1 MKSKKVFL
9 VFVCFLTVI
18 LILNMLDASLGLTPA
33 KRSLNFEPGSKSVF
47 EYRVNTDNPEKE
59 LILYS
64 KGNLSEYVSLNKEK
78 LIGGGGFK
86 ATLSLPEKIEKPG
99 RHRILIGVKEK
110 IDKELATVGTSV
122 AVQGVIYVHVPYPG
136 RYIEI
141 NNFKA
146 ENANAGEPVR
156 FSFELINRGKENLTI
171 KPKIEVYSKNKK
183 EETLNFKTRKLETG
197 KNIKLKKDLQ
207 TQDYNPGEYYAN
219 LIVDYGNKTK
229 EKTNFRLGTL
239 KVDILNHTKSIK
251 LEGVK
256 RFDIK
261 VESKWNN
268 KIPNLYGIVTF
279 YNESSVISKI
289 KTPSST
295 IEPWEKKQISG
306 FLDTKKFNEEEYKA
320 NITLKYSGNSTEK
333 MSNVTFIKEDS
344 LFTNPWIISIISA
357 IIIVG
362 GALIVIYLRKNKK
375 KLKKE
380 NEGKN

>member
-1 MKSKKVFL
+1 
-9 VFVCFLTVI
+9 
-18 LILNMLDASLGLTPA
+18 MLDASLGLTPA

>member
-171 KPKIEVYSKNKK
+171 KPEIEIYSKNKK